1 VVVTDDAAAEH
12 ALLSPL
18 TPQAQQYQQHQQGGM
33 MGATSQAGPPAGYMD
48 GADCSSAFMP
58 GMGMDS
64 RCCGSAPD
72 SFGQLPFSQ
81 EPCDLDLLLLRQRAG
96 LVSQVCL
103 HCDGA
108 GQLPAS
114 SSMCACAGVPP
125 AAALQ
130 IPYMGGGSE
139 LMGFSAGYPAVSA
152 AGVGACD
159 SYSLPAGF
167 SASGADFG
175 RHHRLQGQHGHN
187 AELLCQEYQRQAQEC
202 NMQMVAAAAA
212 SVYISSDGGGVHSS
226 FSGSQ
231 CYGQA
236 QESLMPGRCWD
247 TTQYAANCAAVAA
260 AASSAFGAPSLPGV
274 ALEGRAWDSAASS
287 GFMAQAKSIW

>member
-1 VVVTDDAAAEH
+1 MDAAG
-12 ALLSPL
+12 S
-18 TPQAQQYQQHQQGGM
+18 
-33 MGATSQAGPPAGYMD
+33 
-48 GADCSSAFMP
+48 SSAFMP

-64 RCCGSAPD
+64 RCCGSAPE
-72 SFGQLPFSQ
+72 SFRQLPFSQ

-130 IPYMGGGSE
+130 IPYMGGGSG
-139 LMGFSAGYPAVSA
+139 LMGFSAGYPAMSA
-152 AGVGACD
+152 AGVGSCD
-159 SYSLPAGF
+159 SYRLPAGF
-167 SASGADFG
+167 STSGADFG
-175 RHHRLQGQHGHN
+175 GQHGLQGRHGHN

-212 SVYISSDGGGVHSS
+212 SVYISSDGGGVHS
-226 FSGSQ
+226 FSGGQ
-231 CYGQA
+231 FYGQA
-236 QESLMPGRCWD
+236 QGSLMPGSCWD
-247 TTQYAANCAAVAA
+247 ATQCAANCAAVAA

-274 ALEGRAWDSAASS
+274 ASEGRAWDSAASSFTSS